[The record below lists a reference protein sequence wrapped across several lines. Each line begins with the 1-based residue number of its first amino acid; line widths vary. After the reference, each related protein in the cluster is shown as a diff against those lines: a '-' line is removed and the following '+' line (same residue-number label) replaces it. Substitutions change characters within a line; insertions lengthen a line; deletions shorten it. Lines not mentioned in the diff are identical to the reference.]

1 MFFGFAIGVRHESSP
16 LVRLLLGEGQ
26 QRAMLLPRPRRKLIG
41 GMSERRI
48 ESVEDLL
55 TDPELLRNKTLKE
68 VQDLLGAPPANWRVE
83 RLRRGRSAGKGWVLR
98 EYTRNGNETGRMI
111 RYHPGGGRHGPEPYW
126 RVMNS
131 GVKSSIISAATESD
145 RG

>member
-1 MFFGFAIGVRHESSP
+1 MPKRSID
-16 LVRLLLGEGQ
+16 
-26 QRAMLLPRPRRKLIG
+26 
-41 GMSERRI
+41 
-48 ESVEDLL
+48 SVEDLL
-55 TDPELLRNKTLKE
+55 TDPEFLRNKTLEE
-68 VQDLLGAPPANWRVE
+68 VEELLGTTPANWQVE
-83 RLRRGRSAGKGWVLR
+83 RLRRGGGKGKGWVMR

-131 GVKSSIISAATESD
+131 GVESPIIPAASGPD

>member
-1 MFFGFAIGVRHESSP
+1 MAVPVGVKPKSRT
-16 LVRLLLGEGQ
+16 LVRLLLCRNLQ
-26 QRAMLLPRPRRKLIG
+26 ADHAVARAKKKVDC

-48 ESVEDLL
+48 DSVEDIL
-55 TDPELLRNKTLKE
+55 TDPELLRNKTLRE
-68 VQDLLGAPPANWRVE
+68 LQGLLGATPTNWRVE
-83 RLRRGRSAGKGWVLR
+83 RLRRGGSKGKGWVLR

-111 RYHPGGGRHGPEPYW
+111 RYHPGGGRHGPGPYW

-131 GVKSSIISAATESD
+131 SVKSPIIPAALKPD

>member
-1 MFFGFAIGVRHESSP
+1 MKKVEC
-16 LVRLLLGEGQ
+16 
-26 QRAMLLPRPRRKLIG
+26 

-48 ESVEDLL
+48 DSVEDIL
-55 TDPELLRNKTLKE
+55 TDPELLRNKTLEE
-68 VQDLLGAPPANWRVE
+68 VQGPLDGGLENWRVE
-83 RLRRGRSAGKGWVLR
+83 GLRRGDSKGKGWVLR

-111 RYHPGGGRHGPEPYW
+111 RYHPGGGRHGPEPYR

-131 GVKSSIISAATESD
+131 GVKSLIIPAVSRPD